1 MFHGGIALLV
11 LALILYP
18 YPQRIYDEND
28 QENPIKH
35 SNEHF
40 AIAIEFLNAYDIMDV
55 VENVMYIQTYSIGWV
70 VAFYLAL
77 AFSAPHLAFPIIL
90 TEEDANDP
98 HWRRK
103 MVSPVITLISTDF
116 AFAAIRGKV
125 MFTEN
130 SFQLGFNF
138 FSKNIFAGICRIF
151 LIIKVIYSKCKY

>member
-18 YPQRIYDEND
+18 YPQRIFDEND
-28 QENPIKH
+28 QEDPIKR
-35 SNEHF
+35 SNERF

-55 VENVMYIQTYSIGWV
+55 VENVMCIQTYSV
-70 VAFYLAL
+70 VWMVVFYFAL
-77 AFSAPHLAFPIIL
+77 AFSALHLAFPISL
-90 TEEDANDP
+90 SDEDAND
-98 HWRRK
+98 HQSAGI
-103 MVSPVITLISTDF
+103 VSSLVTLTSTDI

-138 FSKNIFAGICRIF
+138 FSKNIFAGICRTC
-151 LIIKVIYSKCKY
+151 LIMKVICRRYKH

>member
-55 VENVMYIQTYSIGWV
+55 VENVMCLLCRMGGGILSRTGV
-70 VAFYLAL
+70 
-77 AFSAPHLAFPIIL
+77 FS
-90 TEEDANDP
+90 
-98 HWRRK
+98 
-103 MVSPVITLISTDF
+103 SS
-116 AFAAIRGKV
+116 
-125 MFTEN
+125 
-130 SFQLGFNF
+130 LGIPYHFD
-138 FSKNIFAGICRIF
+138 
-151 LIIKVIYSKCKY
+151 